1 MNMLSQYS
9 ISPDPTVRHSVWSV
23 VIGGFFYWT
32 SLFCTNQA
40 AVQKCLSLR
49 KNTRANLALLLA
61 VCGVILIFI
70 INFYTGL
77 LIYEK
82 YGTCDPLTAGYIS
95 APDQLLPHYVM
106 DTFANIPFFTGI
118 FVAGIFAASLGTV
131 AAALN
136 SLAAVTLEDV
146 IMAGMNVKID
156 ATKGAFYAKWIS
168 IAYVTIVN
176 NRW

>member
-1 MNMLSQYS
+1 M
-9 ISPDPTVRHSVWSV
+9 WSV

-49 KNTRANLALLLA
+49 KNSRANLALLLA
-61 VCGVILIFI
+61 VCGVVIIFL
-70 INFYTGL
+70 INFYTGI
-77 LIYEK
+77 LIYDK
-82 YGTCDPLTAGYIS
+82 YGACDPLTTGEITAL
-95 APDQLLPHYVM
+95 DQLLPHYVM
-106 DTFANIPFFTGI
+106 DTFANISSFTGI

-146 IMAGMNVKID
+146 IVAGMNVKID
-156 ATKGAFYAKWIS
+156 SSRGALYAKWIS
-168 IAYVTIVN
+168 IAYVN
-176 NRW
+176 YDP